1 MRRKASD
8 GLLDAL
14 PTPERIVQNGTSLTV
29 SPSSRFSVWR
39 RDHGLRTSYSWRD
52 ASNDAAPGLYQYRTT
67 FGTRVHAWRPTL
79 MSDLVL
85 LPDVTTGKW
94 MDEARENRRTHLKHN
109 QGKRLL
115 FTPVALDLP
124 HLIKRSLVLRTGL
137 QPTKRP
143 LGSQADEYY
152 VYENVGPTAASRV
165 AELLDQDLQDS
176 TDGECA

>member
-1 MRRKASD
+1 
-8 GLLDAL
+8 
-14 PTPERIVQNGTSLTV
+14 
-29 SPSSRFSVWR
+29 
-39 RDHGLRTSYSWRD
+39 
-52 ASNDAAPGLYQYRTT
+52 
-67 FGTRVHAWRPTL
+67 
-79 MSDLVL
+79 
-85 LPDVTTGKW
+85 
-94 MDEARENRRTHLKHN
+94 
-109 QGKRLL
+109 
-115 FTPVALDLP
+115 TPVALDLP